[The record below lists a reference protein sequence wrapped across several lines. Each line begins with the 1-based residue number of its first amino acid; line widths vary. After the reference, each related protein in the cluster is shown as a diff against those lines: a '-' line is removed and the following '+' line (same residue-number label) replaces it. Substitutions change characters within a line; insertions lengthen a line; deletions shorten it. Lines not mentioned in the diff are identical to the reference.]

1 MTTLT
6 DLEDYY
12 KNLLIIQYHNKPR
25 AQATIAQW
33 VNCMT
38 GDGIMPQLWDA
49 FDVDTAI
56 GAQLDAIGKFVG
68 IGRNNLSDEQYRVII
83 KFKILKNN
91 IGTSMKDIDDA
102 IFKYFGNTILVNN
115 NKNMSITYI
124 LNNNLG
130 DLIPILINEKLLPA
144 PMGVGV
150 SAITSIDPSKAY
162 FGFKRGDMATDAIGF
177 STGDNKQE
185 AVWLSSS
192 DIAGD

>member
-12 KNLLIIQYHNKPR
+12 KNLLIIQYHNKPK
-25 AQATIAQW
+25 AQATVAQW
-33 VNCMT
+33 VDCMT

-91 IGTSMKDIDDA
+91 IGTSMKEIDDA
-102 IFKYFGNTILVNN
+102 VYAYFGNSIIVNN

-130 DLIPILINEKLLPA
+130 NLIPILINENLLPRFLQS
-144 PMGVGV
+144 GC
-150 SAITSIDPSKAY
+150 SLDHISFFLQRAY
-162 FGFKRGDMATDAIGF
+162 
-177 STGDNKQE
+177 NY
-185 AVWLSSS
+185 LSQT
-192 DIAGD
+192 IVIFNQ